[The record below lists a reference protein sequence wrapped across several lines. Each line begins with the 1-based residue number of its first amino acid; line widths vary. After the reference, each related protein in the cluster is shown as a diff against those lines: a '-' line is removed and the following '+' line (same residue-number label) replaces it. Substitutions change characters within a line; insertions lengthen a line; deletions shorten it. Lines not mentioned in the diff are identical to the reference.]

1 MHHRLIYGFFIVF
14 CAEMRY
20 DKKVSYCLLLGG
32 IDLLFSALRAGNMRD
47 IIITLA
53 VSVPAVL
60 LCLSVHEMCHGL
72 AAWLLGDHT
81 AEDAGRLT
89 IDPFAHID
97 PMGFL
102 SMLILGFGWA
112 RPVPVNTARF
122 RIKNRKV
129 GMAVTALAGPL
140 SNFVLTYVMSV
151 IFYLLAYRVGGESPV
166 VEAVLLFCQYTAI
179 LSVGL
184 GVFNLIP
191 VYPLDGSHILDMF
204 LPFKYQVKLQQ
215 HQSVLIVVL
224 LALVWFGGLDRG
236 ISWVNG
242 QIQTL
247 AIQTVVPFLR

>member
-20 DKKVSYCLLLGG
+20 DKKVSYCFLLGG

-72 AAWLLGDHT
+72 TAWLLGDHT

-102 SMLILGFGWA
+102 SMLILGFRSIPRVFA
-112 RPVPVNTARF
+112 SKTARSAW
-122 RIKNRKV
+122 R
-129 GMAVTALAGPL
+129 
-140 SNFVLTYVMSV
+140 
-151 IFYLLAYRVGGESPV
+151 SPRWPGR
-166 VEAVLLFCQYTAI
+166 CPT
-179 LSVGL
+179 SC
-184 GVFNLIP
+184 
-191 VYPLDGSHILDMF
+191 
-204 LPFKYQVKLQQ
+204 
-215 HQSVLIVVL
+215 
-224 LALVWFGGLDRG
+224 
-236 ISWVNG
+236 
-242 QIQTL
+242 
-247 AIQTVVPFLR
+247 